1 MDQITHEV
9 RLAQWAEIIRNCQL
23 RPEGQTTKEW
33 VAENGINIKTY
44 YYWQRRVRKE
54 LYDQATSLAPTNK
67 PKAEVTFAEVPSEA
81 LELPIL
87 NGTSQNTMQT
97 PDAVIRA
104 GKMEIEI
111 HNSLSPIMLKSI
123 LEVAV
128 HAR

>member
-23 RPEGQTTKEW
+23 RPEGQSVKDW
-33 VAENGINIKTY
+33 VADNGMNIKTY

-54 LYDQATSLAPTNK
+54 LYNQATSLAPVS
-67 PKAEVTFAEVPSEA
+67 KASTEVTFAEVPGEA
-81 LELPIL
+81 LELPVL
-87 NGTSQNTMQT
+87 NNKPQKTVQT

-104 GKMEIEI
+104 RNLEIEI
-111 HNSLSPIMLKSI
+111 HNSLSPMMLKSI
-123 LEVAV
+123 LEVAA

>member
-23 RPEGQTTKEW
+23 RPEGQTTQDW
-33 VAENGINIKTY
+33 LAENGINIKTY

-54 LYDQATSLAPTNK
+54 LYDQTTSLATVNNTK
-67 PKAEVTFAEVPSEA
+67 TEITFAEVPDESLGSA
-81 LELPIL
+81 VL
-87 NGTSQNTMQT
+87 NGESQNTIQA

-104 GKMEIEI
+104 GNMEIEI
-111 HNSLSPIMLKSI
+111 HNSLSPKMLKSI

>member
-23 RPEGQTTKEW
+23 RPEGQSTKDW

-54 LYDQATSLAPTNK
+54 LYEKATALSTVSK
-67 PKAEVTFAEVPSEA
+67 PKTEMTFAEVPDEA
-81 LELPIL
+81 LELPVL
-87 NGTSQNTMQT
+87 NGISKNTIQA

-104 GKMEIEI
+104 GSMEIEI
-111 HNSLSPIMLKSI
+111 HNSLSPMMLKSI
-123 LEVAV
+123 LEVAT

>member
-9 RLAQWAEIIRNCQL
+9 RLAQWAEIIRNCQS
-23 RPEGQTTKEW
+23 RPEGQTTQEW

-54 LYDQATSLAPTNK
+54 LYDQATSLVPTNK
-67 PKAEVTFAEVPSEA
+67 SKTEVTFAEVPGEA

-87 NGTSQNTMQT
+87 NEASQNTIQK

-111 HNSLSPIMLKSI
+111 HNSLSTMMLKSI